1 MQRSQFGLLQG
12 ITPSSSSGLHSDLV
26 NRRLRFGGCLVAS
39 KCLFFMDLWS
49 LADLTLLILFLI
61 NWKSIVWLG
70 LCVITRGMI
79 SGFSM
84 LMLEEVL
91 FSFAVLIASSMPIS
105 RFH

>member
-12 ITPSSSSGLHSDLV
+12 TTSSSSSSLNSALV
-26 NRRLRFGGCLVAS
+26 NRHLRFVGCLVAS
-39 KCLFFMDLWS
+39 KGLLFMDLWS

-61 NWKSIVWLG
+61 NWKSVVWFG
-70 LCVITRGMI
+70 LCVITRGML

-91 FSFAVLIASSMPIS
+91 CSFAVLIASSMS
-105 RFH
+105 LSG